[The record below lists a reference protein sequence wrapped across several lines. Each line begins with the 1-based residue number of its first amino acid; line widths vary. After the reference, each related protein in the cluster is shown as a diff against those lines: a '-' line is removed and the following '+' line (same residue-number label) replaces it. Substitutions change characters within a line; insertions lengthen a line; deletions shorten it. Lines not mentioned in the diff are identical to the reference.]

1 MQLHGSLGSSVKK
14 PHTPKIREVL
24 RANPNGLTAKQ
35 ILKLIPEISKTGVI
49 KGSIKKMPDAYIDRW
64 MIERGSRGQ
73 YQAVYMVV
81 VPPQDC
87 PHPKDRFPEVC
98 RTRWVDRSQTA

>member
-35 ILKLIPEISKTGVI
+35 ICQAIEDMSHPKVANSSLR
-49 KGSIKKMPDAYIDRW
+49 KMPDVYIDRW
-64 MIERGSRGQ
+64 VYEPGSRGQ

-98 RTRWVDRSQTA
+98 KTRWMDIRT